1 MEVTSKSHFGP
12 KSVTDQSLGRK
23 IMKDIN
29 GNPIPKKC
37 RDVDFL
43 AD

>member
-1 MEVTSKSHFGP
+1 MEVTSKEHFGP
-12 KSVTDQSLGRK
+12 KKITDQSLGRK
-23 IMKDIN
+23 VMKDIN
-29 GNPIPKKC
+29 GNPIPKDC